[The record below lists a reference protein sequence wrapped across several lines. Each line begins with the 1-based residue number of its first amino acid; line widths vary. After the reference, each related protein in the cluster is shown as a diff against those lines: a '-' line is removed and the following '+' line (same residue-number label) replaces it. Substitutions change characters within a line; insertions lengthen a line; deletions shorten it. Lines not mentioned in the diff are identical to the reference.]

1 MKRKAER
8 VYSDKLYD
16 SNDADMQ
23 KLLQAVSRSVAES
36 LARAE
41 QIHKERLRSI
51 RPAHA
56 A

>member
-1 MKRKAER
+1 MERKVKR

-16 SNDADMQ
+16 SNDADMK
-23 KLLQAVSRSVAES
+23 KLLQAVSLSVAES

-41 QIHKERLRSI
+41 QIHKQRLRSI